1 MIAGAK
7 VLLLFVYV
15 HPTAFALSS
24 THIGRQPHIAN
35 IHDADNNLL
44 LNLFDEAVQR
54 WAKQTDGN
62 HAPTDELDQAILQIG
77 YEVHQRNRGPVGSV
91 SESKCSS
98 STAIVQSSAALE
110 VEETK
115 TKNCKQ
121 LNNDVIELKEDTLLL
136 QAQTKSLSCNDDDGI
151 STSVAGNID
160 ENHIRLNEDMVRQEL
175 DLAVLEATSDS
186 KDSSKQEKV
195 LKLAH
200 ELYKI
205 CQQANSSTDKY
216 TSNSLGANVV
226 QQQAMHS
233 SCDDEASDEVTE
245 ESREAM
251 ISSIVDDSPGIEN
264 ELYVN
269 PKDSATAEFE
279 NISDVE
285 EVDIA
290 IVGAG
295 IGGLCAGAI
304 LNTLYK
310 KKVGIYESH
319 YLPGGCAHAFDR
331 AAQIG
336 TEKKVFTFDSGPTIV
351 LGCSQPPYNPLRQVM
366 NAVGLGDD
374 VEWIRY
380 DGWGM
385 VENVSNN
392 ESLKR
397 WKLEVG
403 EGVFEKGPLA
413 EFGGPEAMKEWEQL
427 REVTKPLVSGAV
439 DIPAMAMRPGQSSII
454 PLLRYFKSLVGLVSQ
469 GETVTGTF
477 DPFMNGPI
485 FKVTDPWL
493 RNWLDALAFSLS
505 GLPASRTAA
514 AAMAYILFDMH
525 RDGTAL
531 DYPKGGLGA
540 VIDSL
545 VKGVEQGDKG
555 SKVNLRRS
563 VQSIDTTDGG
573 LKAVGLTLRNGKKVK
588 ARDGVICNAP
598 IWSLRNLLN
607 PDAQKQLN
615 NGQFPIADE
624 KTGSEKTLLKK
635 CDTAEMTRSFLHLH
649 LALDASGLD
658 LHALEP
664 HYTVMDQGLCNDP
677 CGELNMIAVSNPC
690 VIDRDLAPEGYIVVH
705 AYGAGNEPY
714 DVWEGLKRGSSEY
727 EKLKES
733 RAQVLWKAVESII
746 PDVRD
751 RAVLS
756 LVGSPI
762 THERFL
768 RRPKG
773 TYGAAT
779 EDLLK
784 DGSTPIENLILCG
797 DGIFPGIGVPA
808 VAVNGASAANAMV
821 GVMEQWKCMD
831 ELKKQKLI

>member
-1 MIAGAK
+1 MKIAAT
-7 VLLLFVYV
+7 LLLFSNV
-15 HPTAFALSS
+15 HQIAFAL
-24 THIGRQPHIAN
+24 TVTPIGRQPYAN
-35 IHDADNNLL
+35 VHDADNNLL

-54 WAKQTDGN
+54 WSKQREGDNNEPSAKL
-62 HAPTDELDQAILQIG
+62 EQAILQLS
-77 YEVHQRNRGPVGSV
+77 YEVHHRNRDTGSGIEKGCT
-91 SESKCSS
+91 SIE
-98 STAIVQSSAALE
+98 QSSVEIE
-110 VEETK
+110 VEET
-115 TKNCKQ
+115 NCKHTS
-121 LNNDVIELKEDTLLL
+121 NDENYDLGDDLLP
-136 QAQTKSLSCNDDDGI
+136 QTNRASIIDDEA
-151 STSVAGNID
+151 STNTNID
-160 ENHIRLNEDMVRQEL
+160 EDMIRQEL
-175 DLAVLEATSDS
+175 DLAVLEATSDFTNVA
-186 KDSSKQEKV
+186 KQEKV
-195 LKLAH
+195 LTLAH
-200 ELYKI
+200 ELHKMFHEVVNDD
-205 CQQANSSTDKY
+205 CAPMASFSSPLTTAERTY
-216 TSNSLGANVV
+216 NLGANVV
-226 QQQAMHS
+226 QQQAMNNS
-233 SCDDEASDEVTE
+233 SEKGDKMAEAITKHDS
-245 ESREAM
+245 S
-251 ISSIVDDSPGIEN
+251 SSIGSPEIEN
-264 ELYVN
+264 ELYYE
-269 PKDSATAEFE
+269 PEESSAAAESE
-279 NISDVE
+279 NVSDVE
-285 EVDIA
+285 EVDVA

-304 LNTLYK
+304 LNTLYD

-336 TEKKVFTFDSGPTIV
+336 KEKKIFTFDSGPTIV
-351 LGCSQPPYNPLRQVM
+351 LGCSAPPYNPLRQVM

-385 VENVSNN
+385 IENVSTS
-392 ESLKR
+392 EPLKR

-439 DIPAMAMRPGQSSII
+439 DIPAMAMRPGQLSIV
-454 PLLRYFKSLVGLVSQ
+454 PLLRYFKSLVGLISQ

-477 DPFMNGPI
+477 DAFMNGPI

-531 DYPKGGLGA
+531 DYPKGGLGT
-540 VIDSL
+540 VIDTL
-545 VKGVEQGDKG
+545 VKGVEQGDNG

-563 VQSIDTTDGG
+563 VQSIDTTSGG
-573 LKAVGLTLRNGKKVK
+573 GKAIGLTLRNGKKIK

-598 IWSLRNLLN
+598 VWSLRNLLDT
-607 PDAQKQLN
+607 DAQKRLN
-615 NGQFPIADE
+615 NDKYPPLDE
-624 KTGSEKTLLKK
+624 IVENGDSNMDQSEKSLLSK

-658 LHALEP
+658 LDALEP

-690 VIDRDLAPEGYIVVH
+690 VIDRNLAPEGYIVVH

-714 DVWEGLKRGSSEY
+714 EVWEGLKRGSSKY
-727 EKLKES
+727 EQLKES
-733 RAQVLWKAVESII
+733 RAKVLWKAVESII
-746 PDVRD
+746 PDARD

-768 RRPKG
+768 RRPNG
-773 TYGAAT
+773 TYGVAT

-784 DGSTPIENLILCG
+784 DGSTPIENLVLCG

-821 GVMEQWKCMD
+821 GIWEQWQCMD
-831 ELKKQKLI
+831 ELKKDKLM